1 MEQWKLLVMEI
12 VGILNRIN
20 DKFQSSNVKM
30 IKDTIKEKLIK
41 AVEDAGYPGSEVEVL
56 AASDQKF
63 GDYYST
69 IALKLKQAQEKQS
82 LGEIAKQI
90 VAKLPKESE
99 VFSVSIAPN
108 GFINFHLT
116 NSFLCLQ
123 TQKIIK
129 ENQDYGK
136 PEIGKGKKARVEFVS
151 ANPTGP
157 LHIGNARGGPLGDTI
172 ANILEFSGYKVLREY
187 LNNNMGNQVY
197 ELGKTLAAKAG
208 LIKANEGELT
218 YKGDYTS
225 ELASKVKNQLEE
237 VKGLAPDEIIRKVG
251 EVGTEL
257 LSKDILK
264 DISDMGIGFDLV
276 VNESDLQ
283 KKLPEIFK
291 ELKSSLV
298 KREGATWFAPK
309 AKILG
314 EDTFKDAGWVVIKSD
329 GSYTYFA
336 SDIAYHKEKFESG
349 YDLVVDVFGSNTS
362 GHVPK
367 LKSLTLEF
375 GGPKEDFKV
384 ILYQF
389 VRVKRGG
396 EVVRMSKRAGDFV
409 TAREVLDEVGKDAF
423 RFTMLM
429 YDPNTHMDFDLDQ
442 AKKQSEE
449 NPVYYIQ
456 YAYAR
461 CSNILK
467 KAQTE
472 GFDLKN
478 LGNSNIKLL
487 KTSSEMDLVRKLIK
501 FPELISDIVNSKVGY
516 PVHLLPLTTV
526 RIADEMNRFYENVR
540 VVGDDK
546 DLSEARLAL
555 IMATKIVLHSSL
567 QLMGISSPEYLE
579 KR

>member
-1 MEQWKLLVMEI
+1 
-12 VGILNRIN
+12 
-20 DKFQSSNVKM
+20 M
-30 IKDTIKEKLIK
+30 IKEHIFDELKK
-41 AVEDAGYPGSEVEVL
+41 AVKEAGFDGIDPEILSTTNER
-56 AASDQKF
+56 F

-69 IALKLKQAQEKQS
+69 IALKLKQDQSKQNPV
-82 LGEIAKQI
+82 EIAKQI

-116 NSFLCLQ
+116 DKFLGSQ
-123 TQKIIK
+123 IQKIIE

-136 PEIGKGKKARVEFVS
+136 PRIGKGKKARVEFVS

-172 ANILEFSGYKVLREY
+172 ANILEFAGYEVLREY

-208 LIKANEGELT
+208 LIKANENELT
-218 YKGDYTS
+218 YKGEYTT
-225 ELASKVKNQLEE
+225 ELASKVKNELGKVIDLPADE
-237 VKGLAPDEIIRKVG
+237 VIKKAGDI
-251 EVGTEL
+251 GTEM

-264 DISDMGIGFDLV
+264 DISDMGIEFDLV

-283 KKLPEIFK
+283 KKLPAIFE

-298 KREGATWFAPK
+298 KREGATWFVPK

-367 LKSLTLEF
+367 LKALTLEF

-389 VRVKRGG
+389 VRVKREG

-409 TAREVLDEVGKDAF
+409 TAKEVLDEVGKDAF
-423 RFTMLM
+423 RFTMLL

-449 NPVYYIQ
+449 NPVYYVQ

-467 KAQTE
+467 KAQDQ
-472 GFDLKN
+472 GFELKN
-478 LGNSNIKLL
+478 LSKAKIELL
-487 KTSSEMDLVRKLIK
+487 KSSSEMDLVRRLVK
-501 FPELISDIVNSKVGY
+501 FPEVVADIATSKPGF
-516 PVHLLPLTTV
+516 PVHLLPLNTV
-526 RIADEMNRFYENVR
+526 RIADELNRFYEKVR
-540 VVGDDK
+540 VVGEDK

-555 IMATKIVLHSSL
+555 IIATKIVLRSSL
-567 QLMGISSPEYLE
+567 QLMGISAPEYLE